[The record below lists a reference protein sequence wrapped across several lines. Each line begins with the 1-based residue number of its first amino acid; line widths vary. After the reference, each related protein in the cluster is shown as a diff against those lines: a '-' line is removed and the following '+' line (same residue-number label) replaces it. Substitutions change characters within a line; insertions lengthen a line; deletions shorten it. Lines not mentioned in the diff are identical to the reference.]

1 MNEEQYVEGNQKVT
15 EFTVSPG
22 LGGAEGPFDNHSL
35 SSAPFVLK
43 TFHLDKHTFLD
54 LSLYVTFYVNKASFC

>member
-35 SSAPFVLK
+35 SSAPFGL
-43 TFHLDKHTFLD
+43 
-54 LSLYVTFYVNKASFC
+54 TFYVNKASFCY